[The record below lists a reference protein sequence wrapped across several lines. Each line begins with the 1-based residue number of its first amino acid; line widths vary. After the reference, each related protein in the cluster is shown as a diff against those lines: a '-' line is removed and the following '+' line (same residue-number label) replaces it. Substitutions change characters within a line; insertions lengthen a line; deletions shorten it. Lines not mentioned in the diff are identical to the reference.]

1 MSEKID
7 SVKYKFQK
15 TRPIHFSYN
24 KFSTQFLN
32 KIFIFKKM
40 RFGQRLLNRQIPEL
54 GKWNRISGNYNAGST
69 ILPPKIREEE
79 REAAIEELWREAK
92 NEMWLTR
99 ERFLI
104 NSHAHGI
111 RYSH

>member
-24 KFSTQFLN
+24 KFSRQFLN
-32 KIFIFKKM
+32 KNCFKKM

-54 GKWNRISGNYNAGST
+54 GKWNRISGNYNAGNT

-99 ERFLI
+99 QRF
-104 NSHAHGI
+104 
-111 RYSH
+111 